1 MKISVNGQEVSFDSP
16 CTVEQLL
23 DRQPQKPR
31 ACAVEVNRTLV
42 PRKRHAEHAL
52 QDGDTVEI
60 VTLVGGG

>member
-1 MKISVNGQEVSFDSP
+1 MKISVNGQDMSLDSP

-23 DRQPQKPR
+23 VHQPPKSK
-31 ACAVEVNRTLV
+31 ACAVEVNRQLV

-52 QDGDTVEI
+52 KDGDAVEI